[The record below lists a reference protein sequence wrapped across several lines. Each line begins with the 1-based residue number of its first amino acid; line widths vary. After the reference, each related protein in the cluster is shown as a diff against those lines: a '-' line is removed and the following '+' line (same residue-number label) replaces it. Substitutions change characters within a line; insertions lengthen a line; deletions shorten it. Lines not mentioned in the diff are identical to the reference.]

1 MSNLG
6 NKKSSKIHHLQ
17 VNDELK
23 LFNLSVY
30 RSVALI
36 HWIGYGLL
44 VFGFLDIFFLLIS
57 LSWATPGW
65 FLLVLEQYVAFVP
78 VLLIGFGLAF
88 FGELKPRLLWEVFL
102 IRWLSWSTLILSAIF
117 LILIPLGIYSTI
129 QVVDQTRQSLEQ
141 KGQYDVSRLEAV
153 QKKLSES
160 NSVTDLK
167 LLSQVIGVAG
177 VQDKNLKREINQKI
191 GAQKT
196 KIKSNIESKITS
208 TQFRS
213 FKKVFKLSIG
223 AVLASLANFLLWK
236 NTPWARHS
244 ENTID

>member
-1 MSNLG
+1 
-6 NKKSSKIHHLQ
+6 
-17 VNDELK
+17 
-23 LFNLSVY
+23 
-30 RSVALI
+30 
-36 HWIGYGLL
+36 
-44 VFGFLDIFFLLIS
+44 
-57 LSWATPGW
+57 
-65 FLLVLEQYVAFVP
+65 LVLEQYVAFVP

-167 LLSQVIGVAG
+167 LLSQVIGVTG

-196 KIKSNIESKITS
+196 KIESNIESKITS
-208 TQFRS
+208 TRFRS